1 MDVHTGSMPLRLGL
15 AAVLLTG
22 ALALWFSASG
32 PGHAA
37 TADQTQSMGATVLTT
52 LSWGSAGS
60 CTQNMSAVDFGQ
72 VTPGVH
78 KTSGAGSFRGC
89 VTSSAPFN
97 VSAVGT
103 TPMTS
108 GTNTI
113 PFTGVYIYQQFS
125 SWTTAS
131 TCTNIESCPLDTS
144 RSILTAAPA
153 ATGTPISYTYGVKP
167 PSTQPPGTYTGGVVT
182 FTASN

>member
-1 MDVHTGSMPLRLGL
+1 MEGQTGSLALRLALVAGL
-15 AAVLLTG
+15 LAG
-22 ALALWFSASG
+22 AFALWLSASG
-32 PGHAA
+32 AGHAA

-52 LSWGSAGS
+52 LSWGTAGT
-60 CTQNMSAVDFGQ
+60 CTQNMAALDFGA

-78 KTSGAGSFRGC
+78 KSSGAGTFRGC

-97 VSAVGT
+97 VSAIGT

-108 GTNTI
+108 GANTI
-113 PFTGVYIYQQFS
+113 SFSGVYIYQQFS
-125 SWTTAS
+125 SWTNAS
-131 TCTNIESCPLDTS
+131 ACTVTESCPLNTA

-153 ATGTPISYTYGVKP
+153 ATGTPFSYTYGVKP